1 MSSGTQFFT
10 AADGARLAWLDQGAG
25 LPVLCLA
32 GLTRGKEDF
41 DPALPALT
49 GARVIR
55 MDYRGRGE
63 SAFTSAAS
71 YTPAQEAA
79 DALALLDHLGVAR
92 AAVLGTSRGGL
103 IGMLLAAHAKDRLLG
118 LCLNDIGPVVERD
131 GLLRIL
137 DYLGLPPQA
146 RSLDEMAALLAR
158 GSPGFRDVPAP
169 DWQAMAARLFRE
181 TPEGLALRYDP
192 ALRESFL
199 AGFDPEA
206 PPPDLWP
213 WWQAAAGLPVAL
225 IRGANSDLLSLAT
238 VERMRETRPDL
249 IFADVP
255 DRGHVPFLNE
265 PPAVEVLQAWLR
277 LIRETEHSAADTAAN
292 SPAGF
297 T

>member
-1 MSSGTQFFT
+1 MSATQFFT
-10 AADGARLAWLDQGAG
+10 AADGARLAYLDQGAG

-41 DPALPALT
+41 DPALPALA

-63 SAFTSAAS
+63 SAFTGAAS
-71 YTPAQEAA
+71 YTLVQEAA
-79 DALALLDHLGVAR
+79 DALALLDHLGIAR

-103 IGMLLAAHAKDRLLG
+103 IGMLLAFQARDRLLG
-118 LCLNDIGPVVERD
+118 LGLNDIGPEAERG

-137 DYLGLPPQA
+137 DYLGRPPQT
-146 RSLDEMAALLAR
+146 RSLEEMAESMAR
-158 GSPGFRDVPAP
+158 TPGFSGVSAAE
-169 DWQAMAARLFRE
+169 WQAMAARLFRE

-206 PPPDLWP
+206 PPADLWP
-213 WWQAAAGLPVAL
+213 LWQAAAGLPVAL

-265 PPAVEVLQAWLR
+265 PPAVEALRAWLGR
-277 LIRETEHSAADTAAN
+277 IGETEHCQAAVAQNSSAR
-292 SPAGF
+292 F

>member
-1 MSSGTQFFT
+1 MSATQFFA
-10 AADGARLAWLDQGAG
+10 AADGAPLAYLDQGAG

-41 DPALPALT
+41 DPALPALA

-63 SAFTSAAS
+63 SAFTGAAS
-71 YTPAQEAA
+71 YTLAQEAA
-79 DALALLDHLGVAR
+79 DALALLDHLGIAR

-103 IGMLLAAHAKDRLLG
+103 IGMLLAAQAKDRLLG
-118 LCLNDIGPVVERD
+118 LGLNDIGPKVERG

-146 RSLDEMAALLAR
+146 RNLEEMARLMAR
-158 GSPGFRDVPAP
+158 GSPGFSGVSAAE
-169 DWQAMAARLFRE
+169 WQAMAARLFRE

-192 ALRESFL
+192 ALREAFL

-206 PPPDLWP
+206 PPADLWP
-213 WWQAAAGLPVAL
+213 LWQAAAGLPVAL

-238 VERMRETRPDL
+238 AERMRETRPDL

-265 PPAVEVLQAWLR
+265 PPAVEALRAWIGR
-277 LIRETEHSAADTAAN
+277 IREAEHSQADPAEN
-292 SPAGF
+292 SSIRF